1 MSKETAAGGKFPAI
15 LRPDWIAGRIC
26 AKIRI
31 TERGAFQLEKTF
43 AGYCRSQDGPR
54 IVLLECEPGEQPEI
68 DCDYA
73 SCIHAA
79 ACPIGRAL
87 REELDRQNGRTL

>member
-1 MSKETAAGGKFPAI
+1 M
-15 LRPDWIAGRIC
+15 
-26 AKIRI
+26 
-31 TERGAFQLEKTF
+31 EKTF

-54 IVLLECEPGEQPEI
+54 IVLLECESGEQPEI